1 MKKNAL
7 VGALPLIAQMLGRK
21 LGVKVEIG
29 GAKAYTDG
37 QTIHLPRLPLDS
49 RPLEILANGFIDHEA
64 AHLRY
69 TDFTVSARPGLAK
82 LLTNLLEDI
91 RIEQALGVDYPGSR
105 HNLAA
110 LVDYLEQHPDE
121 SAMPMSEQPVAVQ
134 VLSTLHQ
141 LLRARVLQQGLLVPQ
156 ADALEARLD
165 ALLPEGVVIKLLAL
179 AFAVRHAAST
189 TAVRDL
195 ALRIVAM
202 LEDEEKAAQAAT
214 PSHSPNS
221 PHLPNPPHPLNSSDG
236 PPGRDGGAASA
247 FSPDAGTAQPQGSPQ
262 DTTDSASAQDAGTD
276 TQGPAAQ
283 AAALVSSS
291 QTGAE
296 PASAPAGGP
305 DPANVLAAL
314 LASDPST
321 EGPDIGAQT
330 RALLTAVASETAEPR
345 AVIAGYDPLP
355 PNAAPHEKARQA
367 RAATAALRHRLGL
380 LVQTQQASE
389 YWAARHGQRL
399 NPRRLYSIQWPQ
411 ARLFERRVERLATDT
426 AVGLLLDRSGSM
438 HGDMPLANQAMLA
451 LALALDELP
460 GVACWAAAF
469 PGQRESQVIPL
480 KHFQERA
487 FRIAGRFELNSGGGT
502 PLAGALLRAGLELIA
517 RAEPRRLLIVATDG
531 QPDHV
536 DLTRSILARC
546 RASGVEVLG
555 LGIGQ
560 TRDEM
565 EDLFGRRDAVAI
577 QTIQQLAPMLFT
589 LLEQRLTQTA

>member
-37 QTIHLPRLPLDS
+37 QTIHLPSLPLEN
-49 RPLEILANGFIDHEA
+49 RALEILANGFIDHEA

-69 TDFTVSARPGLAK
+69 TDFTVSAPPGLAK
-82 LLTNLLEDI
+82 RLTNLLEDI

-121 SAMPMSEQPVAVQ
+121 SARPMTEQPVAVQ

-141 LLRARVLQQGLLVPQ
+141 LLRARVLQQGLLAQQ

-179 AFAVRHAAST
+179 TFAVRDAAST

-202 LEDEEKAAQAAT
+202 LKDEEHAALAQAQSPAPT
-214 PSHSPNS
+214 PTA
-221 PHLPNPPHPLNSSDG
+221 PPDASDG
-236 PPGRDGGAASA
+236 PPGGAGGQASDPAASA
-247 FSPDAGTAQPQGSPQ
+247 SSPDAETAQSQGSPQ
-262 DTTDSASAQDAGTD
+262 DTADSASAEDAGTD

-283 AAALVSSS
+283 APALVSSS

-314 LASDPST
+314 LAADPST

-330 RALLTAVASETAEPR
+330 RALLTAVASETSAVR
-345 AVIAGYDPLP
+345 AVIAGYDPPP

-367 RAATAALRHRLGL
+367 RAATAALRHRLGV

-389 YWAARHGQRL
+389 HWAARQGRRL
-399 NPRRLYSIQWPQ
+399 HTGRLYSIPWPQ
-411 ARLFERRVERLATDT
+411 ARLFDRRVERLARDT

-438 HGDMPLANQAMLA
+438 SSEMTLANQAMLA

-469 PGQRESQVIPL
+469 PGQRESRVIPL

-487 FRIAGRFELNSGGGT
+487 VRIAGRFELNSGGGT

-531 QPDHV
+531 QPDHI
-536 DLTRSILARC
+536 DLTRSILSRC
-546 RASGVEVLG
+546 RASGLEVLG

-560 TRDEM
+560 SLAEM

-577 QTIQQLAPMLFT
+577 QTIHQLAPMLFT
-589 LLEQRLTQTA
+589 LLEQRLIQPG

>member
-37 QTIHLPRLPLDS
+37 QTIHLPSLPLEN
-49 RPLEILANGFIDHEA
+49 RALEILANGFIDHEA

-69 TDFTVSARPGLAK
+69 TDFTVSAPPGLAK
-82 LLTNLLEDI
+82 RLTNLLEDI

-121 SAMPMSEQPVAVQ
+121 SARPITEQPVAVQ

-156 ADALEARLD
+156 ADALDARLD

-202 LEDEEKAAQAAT
+202 LEDEEKAAQAAQAAT
-214 PSHSPNS
+214 PSHSPN
-221 PHLPNPPHPLNSSDG
+221 PPNLPNPPNSSDG

-262 DTTDSASAQDAGTD
+262 DTADSASAEDAGTD

-283 AAALVSSS
+283 AAIS
-291 QTGAE
+291 E
-296 PASAPAGGP
+296 PDSAPAGGP
-305 DPANVLAAL
+305 EPAKVLTAL
-314 LASDPST
+314 LASDPAI

-330 RALLTAVASETAEPR
+330 RALLTAVALKTSGPR
-345 AVIAGYDPLP
+345 AVIAGYDPPP

-367 RAATAALRHRLGL
+367 RAATAALRHRLGV

-389 YWAARHGQRL
+389 HWAARQGRRL
-399 NPRRLYSIQWPQ
+399 HTGRLYSIPWPQ

-460 GVACWAAAF
+460 GVACWVAAF
-469 PGQRESQVIPL
+469 PGQQESQVIPL

-487 FRIAGRFELNSGGGT
+487 VRIAGRFELNSGGGT

-531 QPDHV
+531 QPDHI
-536 DLTRSILARC
+536 DLTRSILSRC
-546 RASGVEVLG
+546 RASGLEVLG

-577 QTIQQLAPMLFT
+577 QTIHQLAPMLFT
-589 LLEQRLTQTA
+589 LLEQRLTPPG

>member
-37 QTIHLPRLPLDS
+37 QTIHLPSLPLEN
-49 RPLEILANGFIDHEA
+49 RALEILANGFIDHEA

-69 TDFTVSARPGLAK
+69 TDFTVSAPPGLAK

-110 LVDYLEQHPDE
+110 LVDFLEQSPDP
-121 SAMPMSEQPVAVQ
+121 SALPITEQPVAIQ
-134 VLSTLHQ
+134 VLSALHQ
-141 LLRARVLQQGLLVPQ
+141 LLRARVLHQGILVQQ
-156 ADALEARLD
+156 AAALEARLD

-179 AFAVRHAAST
+179 AFAVRDAAST

-202 LEDEEKAAQAAT
+202 LKDEEHAAQAQSPAPT
-214 PSHSPNS
+214 PPA
-221 PHLPNPPHPLNSSDG
+221 PPDASDG
-236 PPGRDGGAASA
+236 PPGGDGAGEQASDPAASA
-247 FSPDAGTAQPQGSPQ
+247 SSPDAGTAQSQGSPH
-262 DTTDSASAQDAGTD
+262 DAAVSASSPDAGTD
-276 TQGPAAQ
+276 TQGSAAQ
-283 AAALVSSS
+283 APALVSSS

-296 PASAPAGGP
+296 PASASAGDP
-305 DPANVLAAL
+305 DPAKVLTAL
-314 LASDPST
+314 LASDPAI

-330 RALLTAVASETAEPR
+330 RALLTAVALKTAGPR

-355 PNAAPHEKARQA
+355 PNFAPHDKARQA

-389 YWAARHGQRL
+389 YWAARHGRRL

-426 AVGLLLDRSGSM
+426 AVCLLLDRSGSM

-469 PGQRESQVIPL
+469 PGQQDGQVIPL
-480 KHFQERA
+480 KHFPERA
-487 FRIAGRFELNSGGGT
+487 VRIAGRFELTSGGGT

-531 QPDHV
+531 QPDHL
-536 DLTRSILARC
+536 DLTRSILSRC
-546 RASGVEVLG
+546 RASGLEVLG

-560 TRDEM
+560 SLAEM

-577 QTIQQLAPMLFT
+577 QTIHQLAPMLFT
-589 LLEQRLTQTA
+589 LLEQRLTQPA